1 MLVYTVMRSSG
12 NTMLEGKFAAR
23 SNPRTTLDKPM
34 PAPFRAVKPKS
45 QVNGSCCCEQPEKTA
60 TIAMSSGD

>member
-23 SNPRTTLDKPM
+23 SNPRTTLDKPI
-34 PAPFRAVKPKS
+34 PAPFRA
-45 QVNGSCCCEQPEKTA
+45 A
-60 TIAMSSGD
+60 DIAGQWQLLL